1 MNVEH
6 KGDSG
11 YSHHI
16 IDDSS
21 NFDNHSKVSQSSHPT
36 QPNRHVGPRSN
47 EK

>member
-6 KGDSG
+6 KGDSD
-11 YSHHI
+11 Y
-16 IDDSS
+16 SS
-21 NFDNHSKVSQSSHPT
+21 NFDNQSKVSQSSHPA

>member
-1 MNVEH
+1 MNVKHKGDSCMNIKH

-21 NFDNHSKVSQSSHPT
+21 NFDNHSKASQ
-36 QPNRHVGPRSN
+36 
-47 EK
+47 